1 MFNNICLDRG
11 VLELAIRARCDIR
24 TDLPYCT
31 TLHKVTGK
39 LPTDSTLCG
48 SMENFAEEIAEFYL
62 PLLWL
67 WYNKVIQPP
76 MVGIWGIV
84 SHNGY

>member
-62 PLLWL
+62 PLL
-67 WYNKVIQPP
+67 
-76 MVGIWGIV
+76 
-84 SHNGY
+84 